1 MQKHS
6 NIVLYRNV
14 LIGLLMLLLAPL
26 PAAQADNQVTTE
38 QHVIHYNALSTT
50 FLEPQTAR
58 AAGIQRSR
66 YRAMLTVAI
75 LERTATLPAKSVA
88 GQVSAQATNQNDQL
102 KQISMRRFNDGQ
114 AIYFL
119 GDFPIEDKEQLTFE
133 LTVTP
138 PGEASRAIQ
147 FEQQFFID

>member
-1 MQKHS
+1 MHTHKTTS
-6 NIVLYRNV
+6 FYRNS
-14 LIGLLMLLLAPL
+14 LIGWLMLLMALL
-26 PAAQADNQVTTE
+26 PAAQADNQVATE
-38 QHVIHYNALSTT
+38 RHVIHYNAFNTT
-50 FLEPQTAR
+50 FLAPQTAR

-75 LERTATLPAKSVA
+75 LEQTTTLPAKSVA

-138 PGEASRAIQ
+138 PGEASRTIQ